1 VPIGR
6 GDRAQNG
13 VEVIDSQRDMHG
25 SHVARSRSELF
36 AVDGREIFE
45 QLDAVPGR
53 FQDGDGNFRAGHAGD
68 LAGQFTGVMGPMR
81 KLEAE
86 NIAPESDGALE
97 VGDSEAG
104 VIYFRTRKD
113 AALIVKANV

>member
-1 VPIGR
+1 
-6 GDRAQNG
+6 
-13 VEVIDSQRDMHG
+13 
-25 SHVARSRSELF
+25 
-36 AVDGREIFE
+36 
-45 QLDAVPGR
+45 
-53 FQDGDGNFRAGHAGD
+53 
-68 LAGQFTGVMGPMR
+68 MGPMR